1 MNKGVIMDKK
11 QINKEIRKISNSS
24 FLPALLFVVFVYGFM
39 FCFKLVIKLLSES
52 GVFVNDDIVYLIA
65 YTIQFA
71 IVIPLILLIFY
82 KTRGKKTGLK
92 LKTAFQKP
100 KMSAWWIIK
109 WSVISISF
117 GYITS
122 FVSSF
127 IFSLIEKLFGIQLH
141 AVNISV
147 GDSPISIL
155 TIILATMV
163 YAPIFEELLCRATV
177 YRNNEIMGQ
186 PFAIVISGLFF
197 GLIHMNYSQIP
208 FAMVLGGL
216 FAFMYA
222 KTRSIIPAMIVHF
235 IINSLS
241 TTLML
246 CYTSMGVTAETLDT
260 MDTEAVTNLMLQHI
274 PAMLIVVAIIFLI
287 FSLIA
292 TGVVFFIIELVKNR
306 NQLKLRKGIFEISTA
321 KKITVYFTAPITLI
335 TLAVLLVMTITNAM
349 G

>member
-1 MNKGVIMDKK
+1 MDKK

-24 FLPALLFVVFVYGFM
+24 FLPALLFIVFVYGFM
-39 FCFKLVIKLLSES
+39 HHFKLIIKLLSES
-52 GVFVNDDIVYLIA
+52 GIFVNEDIVYLIA
-65 YTIQFA
+65 YTIQFVV
-71 IVIPLILLIFY
+71 VIPVILFIFY
-82 KTRGKKTGLK
+82 KTRGKKTGLQ

-100 KMSAWWIIK
+100 KMSAWWVIK

-127 IFSLIEKLFGIQLH
+127 IFSLIEQLFGIQLH
-141 AVNISV
+141 AVNIGV
-147 GDSPISIL
+147 GDSLISMI
-155 TIILATMV
+155 TIVLATMV

-197 GLIHMNYSQIP
+197 GLIHMNYTQIP

-222 KTRSIIPAMIVHF
+222 KTRSIFPAMIVHF
-235 IINSLS
+235 IINSFS

-246 CYTSMGVTAETLDT
+246 CYSSVGLNTETLKT
-260 MDTEAVTNLMLQHI
+260 MENAEVTELMLQNI
-274 PAMLIVVAIIFLI
+274 PAMLIVSAIILLI
-287 FSLIA
+287 FGLIA
-292 TGVVFFIIELVKNR
+292 THVVFFIIELVKNR
-306 NQLKLRKGIFEISTA
+306 KQLKLRKGIFEIPTG
-321 KKITVYFTAPITLI
+321 KKIAVYFTAPVTLL
-335 TLAVLLVMTITNAM
+335 TLAVMLAITISNAM
-349 G
+349 GS